1 MSESRERVFDAAVR
15 VFAETGY
22 SGASMDRIAT
32 VAGMQKSSIYNHFA
46 SKEAIKEEIY
56 RIFREATARSRLVE
70 SVLDGR
76 EYASARD
83 ALLAIVA
90 LLEADMANIMK
101 GSMWIFISGEQYHD
115 RTAAELIIELTELCL
130 EDTRLFFRELARR
143 GLLDPRLPVDNWAD
157 SYAYSYHALF
167 MEFAMRYVQGLP
179 LDGIRA
185 RLMEHA
191 AIFGGSFL

>member
-15 VFAETGY
+15 VFAETGF

-32 VAGMQKSSIYNHFA
+32 VAGMQKSSIYNHFP
-46 SKEAIKEEIY
+46 SKESIKEEIY
-56 RIFREATARSRLVE
+56 RTFRSATARPRLVQC
-70 SVLDGR
+70 VLDGR

-83 ALLAIVA
+83 ALIAVVG

-115 RTAAELIIELTELCL
+115 RKAAELIVELTEVCL
-130 EDTRLFFRELARR
+130 EDTRLFFRELAKR
-143 GLLDPRLPVDNWAD
+143 GLLHERLPVDAWSD

-167 MEFAMRYVQGLP
+167 MEYAMRYVQGLP

>member
-22 SGASMDRIAT
+22 SGASMDRIAA

-46 SKEAIKEEIY
+46 SKEAIKDEIY
-56 RIFREATARSRLVE
+56 RTFRAASSRSRLVE
-70 SVLDGR
+70 TVLDGR
-76 EYASARD
+76 EYASAVD
-83 ALLAIVA
+83 ALLAVVV
-90 LLEADMANIMK
+90 LLESDMANIMK

-115 RTAAELIIELTELCL
+115 RKAAELIIDLTEDCL
-130 EDTRLFFRELARR
+130 EDTRAFFRELDHR
-143 GLLDPRLPVDNWAD
+143 GLLEARVPVDRWAD

-167 MEFAMRYVQGLP
+167 MEYAMRYVQGLP

-185 RLMEHA
+185 RLAEHA
-191 AIFGGSFL
+191 KVFGGTYS